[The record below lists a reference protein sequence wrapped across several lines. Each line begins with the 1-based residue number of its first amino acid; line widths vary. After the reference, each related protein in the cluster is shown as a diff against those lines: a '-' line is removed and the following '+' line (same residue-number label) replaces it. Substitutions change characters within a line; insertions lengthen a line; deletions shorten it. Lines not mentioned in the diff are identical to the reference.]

1 MGGLKGIDVPI
12 DANVYR
18 VDHPELPKNTHII
31 CMPQAGKILYNP
43 VVCGDELQGLSLE
56 CSKVFLNAAWSMLPG
71 LGRLSTRDICEI
83 VVLRGSLGYRFDA
96 AFGQLFKSYLPRCF
110 VGAKRFRISGGEFGA
125 EVTYRNFDPLP
136 NNGVLLT
143 GDTIATGA
151 SLSRTLAEVRDEL
164 RRRDY
169 EVRKLLVLSIAASFK
184 GCSRLLWWE
193 ERFREWWPDFRIHLF
208 VAEALFGLA
217 ENGTD
222 LLFRKEGEAILPDE
236 TKERVSRLYGDYETG
251 FLPSNICAIFDWG
264 DRNFKPER
272 HLEDV
277 LKFVRSSLKAA
288 KDKKSKEVLRR
299 VEREA
304 RLELKRLNRQLV
316 KASRP

>member
-1 MGGLKGIDVPI
+1 LGALKRIDVPI

-18 VDHPELPKNTHII
+18 VDHSGLPRNTHII
-31 CMPQAGKILYNP
+31 CMPQARKILYNP
-43 VVCGDELQGLSLE
+43 VVCGDGLQKLSLE
-56 CSKVFLNAAWSMLPG
+56 CSKVFLNTAWSMLPG
-71 LGRLSTRDICEI
+71 LGRLSTRDICEV
-83 VVLRGSLGYRFDA
+83 VVLRGSLGYGFDA
-96 AFGQLFKSYLPRCF
+96 AFEQLFKSYLPRCF

-169 EVRKLLVLSIAASFK
+169 GVQKLLVFSIAASFK

-193 ERFREWWPDFRIHLF
+193 ERFREWWPDFRMHLF

-222 LLFRKEGEAILPDE
+222 LLFRKDGEAILPDE
-236 TKERVSRLYGDYETG
+236 TKERVGRLYGDYETG
-251 FLPSNICAIFDWG
+251 FLPGNMCAIFDWG

-277 LKFVRSSLKAA
+277 LKFVRSSLKTT
-288 KDKKSKEVLRR
+288 KDKRAREVLKKVGKEAR
-299 VEREA
+299 VELQRLGRSIVRA
-304 RLELKRLNRQLV
+304 R
-316 KASRP
+316 